1 MDQATM
7 IAVIVGILVLAVV
20 GWLVWQRQRSEQLRA
35 RYGPEYERTVTQVG
49 DKRRAESEL
58 LKRQQRVEQ
67 LDIRPLSAEQQTG
80 YLQQWRSAQARFVDD
95 PKGAV
100 TDADRLVEDVMK
112 MRGYPVS
119 DFDQRAADLSVH
131 HPRVVDN
138 YRAARDIA
146 HRHRRGEATTEDL
159 RQAMVHY
166 RGLFEDLLEDREHEE
181 REHAERHAAEVGRP
195 NAERMIAR
203 DFDSEFVRRSDSDRV
218 VARDAER
225 DADRAE
231 IPIKRAGE
239 RVGDR
244 DSRNDR
250 EVRP

>member
-1 MDQATM
+1 MDQTTM
-7 IAVIVGILVLAVV
+7 VAVVVGVLVLALL
-20 GWLVWQRQRSEQLRA
+20 GWYVWQRQRSEALRT

-58 LKRQQRVEQ
+58 VKRQERVAQ
-67 LDIRPLSAEQQTG
+67 LDIRPLSAEQWNG
-80 YLQQWRSAQARFVDD
+80 YVQQWRAVQTRFVDD
-95 PKGAV
+95 PRGAV

-112 MRGYPVS
+112 TRGYPIS

-166 RGLFEDLLEDREHEE
+166 RGLFEDLLEDREH
-181 REHAERHAAEVGRP
+181 AERKDAAARSMNG
-195 NAERMIAR
+195 ERVIER
-203 DFDSEFVRRSDSDRV
+203 G
-218 VARDAER
+218 AER
-225 DADRAE
+225 DDDRIE
-231 IPIKRAGE
+231 IPVKRAGE

-244 DSRNDR
+244 DIRNDR